1 VLYDDLRTSQGRQ
14 ADSLEVDYVI
24 VHKIDRLARNRVDG
38 VEIDLVLRKHGVTL
52 VSCTENIDET
62 PSGVPLHGT
71 TSSIAGAADDSLVH
85 RPGGQ
90 NEPRDPIKGLVV

>member
-1 VLYDDLRTSQGRQ
+1 VLYDDIRTSQGRQ

-24 VHKIDRLARNRVDG
+24 VHKIDRLARNRVDD
-38 VEIDLVLRKHGVTL
+38 VEFDLALRKHGVTL

-71 TSSIAGAADDSLVH
+71 TRSIAGAADDGLVH

-90 NEPRDPIKGLVV
+90 KDHETPSRGLVV